1 MKRVILSGI
10 LLTLLLSGCGGTKT
24 TAEKAPAPESQPPA
38 AEQTAPAGA
47 DRSPTAAELGRED
60 RAVLEVTVE
69 GETEEVPAALFIGQ
83 GYSLYIPEEGWRYEK
98 DLDDGVAEDTW
109 ESILN
114 GEVELEVRQYPASP
128 DRTPDAVKAAFVKGR
143 DYVFEDLMGG
153 GLGDPLAG
161 VDEDGDFLSFM
172 TAEGAD
178 GTVYVISWEY
188 PAEAAEGFG
197 TRLAQIA
204 NTFQLME

>member
-47 DRSPTAAELGRED
+47 DRNPTAAELVRED

-83 GYSLYIPEEGWRYEK
+83 GYSIYIPEEGWRYEK

-128 DRTPDAVKAAFVKGR
+128 DRTPDAVKVAFVKDR

-153 GLGDPLAG
+153 SLGDPLTG
-161 VDEDGDFLSFM
+161 TDEDGDFLSFM
-172 TAEGAD
+172 AAEGAD

-188 PAEAAEGFG
+188 PGEAAEGFG

>member
-10 LLTLLLSGCGGTKT
+10 LLALLLSGCGGTKT

-47 DRSPTAAELGRED
+47 DRNPTAAELGRED

-83 GYSLYIPEEGWRYEK
+83 GYSLYIPEEGWRHEK
-98 DLDDGVAEDTW
+98 DLDDGAAEDTW

-172 TAEGAD
+172 AAQSGD

-188 PAEAAEGFG
+188 PREAAEGFG

>member
-1 MKRVILSGI
+1 MAD
-10 LLTLLLSGCGGTKT
+10 GG
-24 TAEKAPAPESQPPA
+24 
-38 AEQTAPAGA
+38 
-47 DRSPTAAELGRED
+47 
-60 RAVLEVTVE
+60 
-69 GETEEVPAALFIGQ
+69 
-83 GYSLYIPEEGWRYEK
+83 
-98 DLDDGVAEDTW
+98 AEDTW

-188 PAEAAEGFG
+188 PGEAAEGFG

>member
-10 LLTLLLSGCGGTKT
+10 LLTLLLSGCGGPKT

-38 AEQTAPAGA
+38 
-47 DRSPTAAELGRED
+47 AAELGRED

-153 GLGDPLAG
+153 SLGDPLTG
-161 VDEDGDFLSFM
+161 TDEDGDFLSFM
-172 TAEGAD
+172 TVEGAD

-188 PAEAAEGFG
+188 PGEAAEGFG

>member
-60 RAVLEVTVE
+60 RAVLEMTVE

-114 GEVELEVRQYPASP
+114 GEVELEVRQYPAAP

>member
-69 GETEEVPAALFIGQ
+69 GETEDAPAALIIGQ

-128 DRTPDAVKAAFVKGR
+128 GRTPDAVKAAFVKGR

-172 TAEGAD
+172 
-178 GTVYVISWEY
+178 
-188 PAEAAEGFG
+188 AAEGFG
-197 TRLAQIA
+197 ARLAQIA

>member
-47 DRSPTAAELGRED
+47 DRNPTAAELGRED

-143 DYVFEDLMGG
+143 DYVFEDLM
-153 GLGDPLAG
+153 AMW
-161 VDEDGDFLSFM
+161 FL
-172 TAEGAD
+172 T
-178 GTVYVISWEY
+178 
-188 PAEAAEGFG
+188 P
-197 TRLAQIA
+197 
-204 NTFQLME
+204 

>member
-1 MKRVILSGI
+1 MKRMILAGV
-10 LLTLLLSGCGGTKT
+10 LLALLLSGCGGTKT
-24 TAEKAPAPESQPPA
+24 TAEKAPAAESQTPA

-47 DRSPTAAELGRED
+47 DRNPTAAELGRED
-60 RAVLEVTVE
+60 RTVLEMTVE
-69 GETEEVPAALFIGQ
+69 GETEEVPAVLFIGQ
-83 GYSLYIPEEGWRYEK
+83 GYSLYIPEEGWRHEK
-98 DLDDGVAEDTW
+98 DLDDGTAEDTW
-109 ESILN
+109 ESTLN
-114 GEVELEVRQYPASP
+114 GEAELEVRQYPVYP
-128 DRTPDAVKAAFVKGR
+128 DRTLGAVKAAFVEDR

-153 GLGDPLAG
+153 SLGDPLTG

-172 TAEGAD
+172 AAEGAD

>member
-83 GYSLYIPEEGWRYEK
+83 GYSIYIPEEGWRYEK

-197 TRLAQIA
+197 ARLAQIA

>member
-1 MKRVILSGI
+1 MKRVILSAI

-47 DRSPTAAELGRED
+47 DRNPTAAELGRED

-172 TAEGAD
+172 AAEGAD
-178 GTVYVISWEY
+178 GTVYVISW
-188 PAEAAEGFG
+188 
-197 TRLAQIA
+197 
-204 NTFQLME
+204 

>member
-60 RAVLEVTVE
+60 RAVLEMTVE
-69 GETEEVPAALFIGQ
+69 GETEEVPAALCIGQ

-197 TRLAQIA
+197 ARLAQIA

>member
-10 LLTLLLSGCGGTKT
+10 LLALLLSGCGGAKT

-38 AEQTAPAGA
+38 AEQTVPAGA

-172 TAEGAD
+172 AAEGAD
-178 GTVYVISWEY
+178 GTVYVVSWEY
-188 PAEAAEGFG
+188 PGEAAEGFG

>member
-197 TRLAQIA
+197 ARLAQIA

>member
-38 AEQTAPAGA
+38 AEQTASAGA

-153 GLGDPLAG
+153 SLGDPLTG
-161 VDEDGDFLSFM
+161 TDEDGDFLSFM
-172 TAEGAD
+172 TVEGAD

-197 TRLAQIA
+197 ARLAQIA